1 MAKRDR
7 ERRRQQRQES
17 KQLRRQAIAAEPSG
31 PDPEE
36 EDRLMEEFRI
46 LSERHSAG
54 FVTEATFAT
63 ERHRIFAE
71 LGIENEE
78 A

>member
-1 MAKRDR
+1 MAKRER
-7 ERRRQQRQES
+7 ERRRQQRQEA
-17 KQLRRQAIAAEPSG
+17 KQLRREAIAAEPSR
-31 PDPEE
+31 PDTEE

-46 LSERHSAG
+46 LSERHTAG
-54 FVTEATFAT
+54 LVTEATFVM

>member
-1 MAKRDR
+1 MAKRER
-7 ERRRQQRQES
+7 ERRRQQRQEA
-17 KQLRRQAIAAEPSG
+17 KQARREAIAAEPSG
-31 PDPEE
+31 PDLEE

-46 LSERHSAG
+46 LSERHTAG
-54 FVTEATFAT
+54 LVTEATFVT